1 MLYHYLKNSIS
12 EISNGNIKNS
22 KDSIFYKNNKN
33 LKALSGKVLY
43 DLNIRD
49 LVDNILAENDNEY
62 IKPSENNN
70 NSLLDYIFQNIESD
84 NNLKIMF
91 MSNNKSTKNSFGNKF
106 FGINTNKEENLDEP
120 FIIRK
125 KYIKLFNK
133 NLTLTMLDTSNE
145 FHKNSISSAYH

>member
-1 MLYHYLKNSIS
+1 MS

-22 KDSIFYKNNKN
+22 KDSIYKNNKN

-49 LVDNILAENDNEY
+49 LVDNILAENDNKY

-70 NSLLDYIFQNIESD
+70 NSLLDYIFQNIEIY

-91 MSNNKSTKNSFGNKF
+91 MPNNKSTKNSFVNKF

-125 KYIKLFNK
+125 KYIKLSNK
-133 NLTLTMLDTSNE
+133 NLTLKMLDTSNE
-145 FHKNSISSAYH
+145 FHKNSISSAYY